1 MSFNMYIICKTGNTT
16 PSNSEGRSCISPPKT
31 GNSILDEYIQ
41 LRCSVL
47 DTVPIG
53 QVMLMNDSND
63 YEILAND
70 LDLGK
75 SDSEIL
81 LATNIEI
88 IDTSLESNNQNGTY
102 QV

>member
-1 MSFNMYIICKTGNTT
+1 M
-16 PSNSEGRSCISPPKT
+16 
-31 GNSILDEYIQ
+31 DEYIQ
-41 LRCSVL
+41 LLCSVL

-63 YEILAND
+63 YEILANN